1 MKTEIL
7 DYMIALAKDVGEI
20 KKINMYNE
28 NSIYIVGKTN
38 DGKVFNLNLTTEEEK
53 ENVNTL

>member
-1 MKTEIL
+1 MKPEIL

-20 KKINMYNE
+20 KKINMYSE

-53 ENVNTL
+53 ENA

>member
-38 DGKVFNLNLTTEEEK
+38 DGKMFNLNLITEEEK
-53 ENVNTL
+53 ENA